1 MIPTLREFLA
11 IDLAAIITA
20 CLCALA
26 CAIVGNFMVLRRQ
39 SLLGDS
45 IAHSVLP
52 GLAAA
57 FLIVGSRGSVP
68 MFVGALL
75 AGVLSAILSEGL
87 RRFARVEAGAAMGVI
102 FSAMFAL
109 GVLLMS
115 LPRMRTVDLDAD
127 CVLNGVLE
135 TVIWTADASRGT
147 RVPTA
152 WADLLDPGVLAGA
165 PSQLITA
172 LVVCVVVTM
181 VVLALFKELTLASFD
196 SALAGALGFRPWL
209 LHTVL
214 VVLAAAA
221 SVASF
226 EVVGSILVI
235 AMLICPAA
243 TARMCTS
250 RLRTQIVLS
259 GVFAILSVLVG
270 YLLAGFG
277 PMLLGYR
284 SLALSAS
291 GMIAVAAGA
300 LLAGAIILSP
310 THGLLARRI
319 RTLRLSVA
327 IAREDLLAMLYRVEE
342 SGDARSLTLHHAR
355 LALGGGLT
363 TQLAIRGALRRD
375 QTTTTPSGLALTD
388 TGRAAA
394 RALVRTHRLW
404 ETYLVKELGLRPD
417 HVHRSAT
424 ELEHHTTSAMADT
437 LASIVPSTAADPH
450 GRPIPGD
457 RPRGNP
463 SE

>member
-1 MIPTLREFLA
+1 MIPNLSEFLA
-11 IDLAAIITA
+11 IDLVALLTA
-20 CLCALA
+20 CASALA
-26 CAIVGNFMVLRRQ
+26 CAIVGNFLVLRRQ

-57 FLIVGSRGSVP
+57 FLIVGTRGSVP
-68 MFVGALL
+68 MFVGALV
-75 AGVLSAILSEGL
+75 AGVLSAVLSEVL
-87 RRFARVEAGAAMGVI
+87 RRFARVEAGAAMGVA
-102 FSAMFAL
+102 FSGMFAL

-147 RVPTA
+147 RVPVR

-165 PSQLITA
+165 PTQLVTA
-172 LVVCVVVTM
+172 LVVCLVVAL

-209 LHTVL
+209 LHAVL

-250 RLRTQIVLS
+250 RLRVQIALS
-259 GVFAILSVLVG
+259 GIFAILSVLIG
-270 YLLAGFG
+270 YVAAGFG
-277 PMLLGYR
+277 PAMLGYR
-284 SLALSAS
+284 GLSLSAS
-291 GMIAVAAGA
+291 GMIAVTAGG
-300 LLAGAIILSP
+300 LLAAAILFSP
-310 THGLLARRI
+310 THGLVARRV
-319 RTLRLSVA
+319 RTLELSVS
-327 IAREDLLAMLYRVEE
+327 ITREDLLAMLYRVEE
-342 SGDARSLTLHHAR
+342 SGDAKMLTLQHAQ

-363 TQLAIRGALRRD
+363 TRLAIRGARRRT
-375 QTTTTPSGLALTD
+375 QIVTAKGGLMLTD

-394 RALVRTHRLW
+394 RTLVRTHRLW
-404 ETYLVKELGLRPD
+404 ETYLVRELGLRPD
-417 HVHRSAT
+417 HVHRAAM
-424 ELEHHTTSAMADT
+424 ELEHHTTSAMAET
-437 LASIVPSTAADPH
+437 LASALPHPVADPH
-450 GRPIPGD
+450 GRPIPND
-457 RPRGNP
+457 RPRSNLQP
-463 SE
+463 